1 VKNWVAT
8 APADW
13 ANESYSITLAPAT
26 AYCTI
31 VGANCQYS
39 AAALKQ
45 TNPKRIQRIDQAYLA
60 AYQGAASE
68 QVAKAGFR
76 LAHLL
81 NLATHLTR
89 ALIDSGLRLS
99 DSLLPPT

>member
-1 VKNWVAT
+1 MKNWVAT

-81 NLATHLTR
+81 NLALDPVDRR
-89 ALIDSGLRLS
+89 AKGT
-99 DSLLPPT
+99 LLAG